1 MREDVLKIVNRDQLV
16 SCMNNTKW
24 HKLLSE
30 LNLIQV
36 DKRVKYIDSDIPSN
50 WQAGAWMPVP
60 GYVEFSGGPTPFRYI
75 EWLEIKKVASKHI
88 GMLVSDCLADRYCE
102 IQNVIGQMNLN
113 YEEND
118 LSFVIYGYRRAS
130 QQGNAKDAASRRP

>member
-1 MREDVLKIVNRDQLV
+1 
-16 SCMNNTKW
+16 
-24 HKLLSE
+24 
-30 LNLIQV
+30 
-36 DKRVKYIDSDIPSN
+36 
-50 WQAGAWMPVP
+50 MPVP

-88 GMLVSDCLADRYCE
+88 GMLVSDCLADRSCE

-130 QQGNAKDAASRRP
+130 QTRQCKGRRFATPLIFNVRFSQEEAWTTHRNPQPLALALWHYGPSYL

>member
-1 MREDVLKIVNRDQLV
+1 MREDVLKIVNSDQLV

-50 WQAGAWMPVP
+50 WQAGA
-60 GYVEFSGGPTPFRYI
+60 
-75 EWLEIKKVASKHI
+75 
-88 GMLVSDCLADRYCE
+88 
-102 IQNVIGQMNLN
+102 
-113 YEEND
+113 
-118 LSFVIYGYRRAS
+118 
-130 QQGNAKDAASRRP
+130 